1 MIPPDDIP
9 AIPLTHGSAALSIH
23 GNLNTFMKPHY
34 LLCLLAPM
42 ALSSCFWDSVTG
54 GSDYLAYYKQTQQ
67 EQRASTDPGAAL
79 PDDVSYWSGD
89 GVKGSPSITIDLSQQ
104 KAFFYKNRELVGVSR
119 IATGK
124 EGHDTPAGTYKI
136 TQKYREHRSN
146 LYAIIEDKTTRAVVN
161 DDADSRV
168 DVVPPGCKF
177 VGAPMWNFMRFTGGI
192 GMHTGYLPGYNAS
205 HGCVRMPDKMARK
218 FFEHSKVGTPVIVER

>member
-1 MIPPDDIP
+1 MKLRFILFL
-9 AIPLTHGSAALSIH
+9 LTP
-23 GNLNTFMKPHY
+23 F
-34 LLCLLAPM
+34 LLA
-42 ALSSCFWDSVTG
+42 SCFLDAVTG
-54 GSDYLAYYKQTQQ
+54 GDEYLAYYQGSPQQ
-67 EQRASTDPGAAL
+67 PRDPRDPGAAL
-79 PDDVSYWSGD
+79 PDDVSYWAGD
-89 GVKGSPSITIDLSQQ
+89 GVSGSPSITIDLSQQ
-104 KAFFYKNRELVGVSR
+104 KAFFYKDRQLVGVSR
-119 IATGK
+119 ISTGK

-136 TQKYREHRSN
+136 TQKNRNHRSN
-146 LYAIIEDKTTRAVVN
+146 LYGIIEDTTTGKVIN

-177 VGAPMWNFMRFTGGI
+177 VGAPMWNFMRFSGGI